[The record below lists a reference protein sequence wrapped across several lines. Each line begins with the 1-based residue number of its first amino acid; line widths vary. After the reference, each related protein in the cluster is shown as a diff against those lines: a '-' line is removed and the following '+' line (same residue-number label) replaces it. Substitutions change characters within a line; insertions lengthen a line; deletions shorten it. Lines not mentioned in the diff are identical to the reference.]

1 MDAQECQWVN
11 YEQLFMSQKKMFC
24 MLLNMAFWKLP
35 EVPLGM
41 CDMVMN
47 TQRWKEFVQAELL
60 FWHKTRKQ
68 GKAKKVLLLVEKGI
82 KYTFCMNNHIK
93 RVRGRIARPPPKKKQ
108 KILQDVKASRMAVYA
123 LIHTTGVVLDK
134 QYIPLELSYVD
145 VTGYEIYF
153 HLKSPYSYDETIQ
166 QFPHARPDVIMTT
179 KHGTPLAN
187 VLHFLQVRYHQ
198 LQEQFPNTIIV
209 FGCKGNSYQ
218 MQVLR
223 QTGLPHLSLLA
234 RIM

>member
-1 MDAQECQWVN
+1 
-11 YEQLFMSQKKMFC
+11 
-24 MLLNMAFWKLP
+24 
-35 EVPLGM
+35 
-41 CDMVMN
+41 
-47 TQRWKEFVQAELL
+47 
-60 FWHKTRKQ
+60 
-68 GKAKKVLLLVEKGI
+68 
-82 KYTFCMNNHIK
+82 
-93 RVRGRIARPPPKKKQ
+93 
-108 KILQDVKASRMAVYA
+108 MAVHA

-153 HLKSPYSYDETIQ
+153 HLKSPYSYDETIR

-179 KHGTPLAN
+179 KHGTSLAN
-187 VLHFLQVRYHQ
+187 VLHFLQARYHQ

-223 QTGLPHLSLLA
+223 QTGLPHLVNVEEFGVPSLKMLAQFYPFIVVPSCPCHVKPSKCARLAVLLLA
-234 RIM
+234 CYMFQQNVILPFGQM